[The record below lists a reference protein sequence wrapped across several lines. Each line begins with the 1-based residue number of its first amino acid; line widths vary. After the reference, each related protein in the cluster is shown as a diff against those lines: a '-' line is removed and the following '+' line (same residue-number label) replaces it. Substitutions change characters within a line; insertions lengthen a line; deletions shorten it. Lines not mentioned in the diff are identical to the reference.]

1 MPALDPSPFDQTVT
15 YQCIPLAAIAA
26 TTTFAMC
33 TMDRPFRID
42 RVEVVCDATYAQDA
56 ANFYTLTAAHG
67 AAPTTAATWSTQ
79 TGAQGTITGG
89 TPGVMVLHAT
99 DANRVVPA
107 GATLKFVATKAAAAA
122 NITPRIVVRGR
133 FVA

>member
-1 MPALDPSPFDQTVT
+1 MPLDPSPFDQLAT

-26 TTTFAMC
+26 STPFAIC

-42 RVEVVCDATYAQDA
+42 RVEVVSDATYAADP
-56 ANFYTLTAAHG
+56 ANYFTLTAAHG
-67 AAPTTAATWSTQ
+67 AGNTVAASWSTL
-79 TGAQGTITGG
+79 TGAQGALTGG
-89 TPGVMVLHAT
+89 TPSVMILSAT

-107 GATLKFVATKAAAAA
+107 GAVLKFIATKFAVAA